1 MVEGEIIW
9 NHIEGEEI
17 EILIR
22 ITEIK
27 EIGIQMGM
35 NSEIKVV
42 NPILKQEK
50 ITIIKKSF
58 ILKNCKIQMIQIIL
72 KKTLKVKIVFMI

>member
-1 MVEGEIIW
+1 VDIKEMVEGEIIW

-58 ILKNCKIQMIQIIL
+58 ILIN
-72 KKTLKVKIVFMI
+72 

>member
-1 MVEGEIIW
+1 VDIKEMVEGEIIW

-27 EIGIQMGM
+27 
-35 NSEIKVV
+35 
-42 NPILKQEK
+42 
-50 ITIIKKSF
+50 
-58 ILKNCKIQMIQIIL
+58 
-72 KKTLKVKIVFMI
+72 

>member
-1 MVEGEIIW
+1 MDIKEMVEGEIIW

-58 ILKNCKIQMIQIIL
+58 ILIN
-72 KKTLKVKIVFMI
+72 